1 MVCLTGADC
10 EDPALRPVGGASEE
24 TVYEAVTQLGE
35 IFHVPDVA
43 RQLNADIRNDF
54 KVAEEALASSGHSG
68 LKAVWLDCMPNVD
81 GTGGCCDDNRPGWD
95 PSKTIFVGGG
105 HGGPNIIMQESGLV
119 NAFADRPGSWYCVSI
134 QDIIEADPDVFVIV
148 EADWDKAEKKI
159 DYLHNHTGFCG
170 MRAVQ
175 EADYIKIQFS
185 ASNLGPRNGVA
196 ALDMVNAAIHVTTG
210 ADTLNFNSGVDFFD
224 DNMLKDHTAGMLCPF
239 VPQGRGG
246 SSYPVTYENCG
257 VTHTVTESPKRVVTM
272 NQGMTEFM
280 LAMGLEGH
288 MAGTAYLDDSIWPK
302 YEAQYNAI
310 PVLAK
315 GYPTDAQLMDV
326 DADFL
331 MANYKSAFSEKPRSS
346 TSDSGIFTSATVGPC
361 EGVNSDF
368 FPAGSN
374 KTTSYGTCRPQLHA
388 AGIGTWLETT
398 YCEDSALRPPT
409 ATEETVYQAITQI
422 GQIFNVPSVAAQLNA
437 EIKNDFALAKQTVQS
452 TGHAL
457 TAILVDG
464 VECKVDG
471 VKKPNT
477 LFVGAG
483 KGSVNL
489 IMQSAGFTN
498 LFAEKEG
505 SYACVDAS
513 EVIAAN
519 PDVLIIIEASW
530 DSALNKIDYMHNHT
544 DFCKTKFVKQAD
556 YIKIPFSASAL
567 GPRNGAAALDLVNA
581 AIHVTTGAT
590 SMSFASGVEFF
601 DPELLVKHT
610 AELRCPVVLENIKY
624 AGSLISPSPPP
635 LPPPPPPPP
644 SPPPPSPPPPP
655 PPADSTYTFNVIA
668 EGELSDF
675 DDAKVKSIKE
685 SIADKAGVAT
695 DDVYVQ
701 IRAASVDIVVQIKV
715 SDYGSVANKVDPYL
729 TSASE
734 ATELLGGESVVTVV
748 SVVSAPTPY
757 PKPESG
763 DDLPGWAI
771 GVIVVVC
778 VLLVAVLTCA
788 IAMFLR
794 ERAGKPM
801 FTTLEPKDNTAAGVE
816 KI

>member
-1 MVCLTGADC
+1 
-10 EDPALRPVGGASEE
+10 
-24 TVYEAVTQLGE
+24 
-35 IFHVPDVA
+35 
-43 RQLNADIRNDF
+43 
-54 KVAEEALASSGHSG
+54 
-68 LKAVWLDCMPNVD
+68 
-81 GTGGCCDDNRPGWD
+81 
-95 PSKTIFVGGG
+95 
-105 HGGPNIIMQESGLV
+105 
-119 NAFADRPGSWYCVSI
+119 
-134 QDIIEADPDVFVIV
+134 
-148 EADWDKAEKKI
+148 
-159 DYLHNHTGFCG
+159 
-170 MRAVQ
+170 
-175 EADYIKIQFS
+175 
-185 ASNLGPRNGVA
+185 
-196 ALDMVNAAIHVTTG
+196 
-210 ADTLNFNSGVDFFD
+210 
-224 DNMLKDHTAGMLCPF
+224 
-239 VPQGRGG
+239 
-246 SSYPVTYENCG
+246 
-257 VTHTVTESPKRVVTM
+257 M

-288 MAGTAYLDDSIWPK
+288 MAATAYLDDSIWPK

-331 MANYKSAFSEKPRSS
+331 MANYKSAFSEKPRSN
-346 TSDSGIFTSATVGPC
+346 TSDSGIFTNATVGPC

-398 YCEDSALRPPT
+398 YCEDSALQPPT

-483 KGSVNL
+483 KGSVNM
-489 IMQSAGFTN
+489 IMQAAGFTN

-601 DPELLVKHT
+601 DPELLVKRT
-610 AELRCPVVLENIKY
+610 AELRCPVVLENMKY
-624 AGSLISPSPPP
+624 AGRLVA
-635 LPPPPPPPP
+635 
-644 SPPPPSPPPPP
+644 PSPPPPP
-655 PPADSTYTFNVIA
+655 KDSTYTFNVIA

-685 SIADKAGVAT
+685 SIADKAGVAI

-715 SDYGSVANKVDPYL
+715 SDYGSVANKVDQYL

-734 ATELLGGESVVTVV
+734 ATKLLGGDSVVTVV

-757 PKPESG
+757 PKP
-763 DDLPGWAI
+763 DDGLPGWAI
-771 GVIVVVC
+771 AVIAVVC

-794 ERAGKPM
+794 ERAGKPI
-801 FTTLEPKDNTAAGVE
+801 FQNLEDPKKESTAPPNDVKVSTQA
-816 KI
+816 